1 MFYGRDDEH
10 RRAASPPQRAV
21 AYRTESPQSAESPLA
36 RYTARTGGS
45 SSYWRDR
52 ARAAGVAPRGEALP
66 RARSAPYLTEAPAYR
81 AAAPSPPYREVTPRR
96 SPTAHL
102 DDLEP
107 VARPPPLGSP
117 ERRRPTPII
126 ATRLPASPLLSPLT
140 ASPGVLPPTK
150 RGPTFL
156 VAIEDFRATR
166 PGQVDLT
173 RGDRVICLDDSDAV
187 WWRGSCRGRVGLFP
201 ADAVEPQS

>member
-1 MFYGRDDEH
+1 M
-10 RRAASPPQRAV
+10 
-21 AYRTESPQSAESPLA
+21 TAEP
-36 RYTARTGGS
+36 
-45 SSYWRDR
+45 
-52 ARAAGVAPRGEALP
+52 
-66 RARSAPYLTEAPAYR
+66 YR
-81 AAAPSPPYREVTPRR
+81 AAAPSPPRRDYQTESPPYREVTPRR

-156 VAIEDFRATR
+156 VAVEDFRATR
-166 PGQVDLT
+166 AGQVDLT